1 MGGGLVLVGSNW
13 GVFWHGTSILGVLD
27 NQANIFLVS
36 RQTIYGG
43 IIVIMGIANQDCNY
57 SFNVQILPF
66 PNVPLAT

>member
-1 MGGGLVLVGSNW
+1 MGGGLFLVGSN
-13 GVFWHGTSILGVLD
+13 GVFFWHGTSVLGVLD

-43 IIVIMGIANQDCNY
+43 VIVIMGVANQDYNY